1 MKLHSLTVKNFKIH
15 RERHVEFDDRLT
27 LISGPNETGKSTLLE
42 ALRKAFF
49 LRARGGSEHHTST
62 RSELHAGLPEV
73 EVVFSVGGATYTLL
87 KRFGGL
93 QGVARLAQHAG
104 QTWQGDE
111 VDEQLA
117 VLFKIAPGRR
127 PNEWDEPWQHLFTCQ
142 GESGADPMD
151 LANGQHEGLVRRL
164 QLQGG
169 AAVILSERDTKV
181 AAGIA
186 DKKEEAFT
194 QRGQPSAGSILATA
208 ASEAETAN
216 AALTNAE
223 ARQNALVSAENDYAD
238 ALETIRSKTSD
249 LALLEPQKI
258 EVDAKLE
265 SARSL
270 TAQKELQQIEVSN
283 AVAVY
288 GRINTADIKIKGLRS
303 EIGNLREAMAPLQT
317 NVSILQKA
325 VEEAAAALSAST
337 AAYASASQSERDSRT
352 RRDVAA
358 AWVDKL
364 EKEKLLADLSA
375 RFEAIRKLKKD
386 LDDLTDQRAKVP
398 QVSEDALEG
407 LRESENEINKAKAV
421 LNATATKIKI
431 LKTDVPVTVGGE
443 ALATGQEMIL
453 TVETNLSVGST
464 LSLAI
469 IPGGESGL
477 LEAKKAV
484 EDAEEKHRDLLER
497 ANVNSVSEAQAA
509 NTRLRDLRG
518 AIENLEARL
527 LDANAL
533 QVEENFD
540 EAKDSLA
547 QATTAFNNRNTQ
559 PHGITAF
566 PAVIKE
572 SKDLLKTEEE
582 AFAAAEAAKAA
593 AETNKNQ
600 CQGELDRK
608 RSELSESEQLITER
622 NAEINNKTIEVDLI
636 IGEHGDDL
644 PRSQALQSAMDIKTT
659 KEAALAST
667 CAALEQLQVDQLNRE
682 QARLAKSLE
691 NCRNDLNL
699 GIQRKAVSESLLRR
713 DGSEDPES
721 AVKRAKAVAELAD
734 KNLEGIRRKAYAIK
748 RIHEL
753 FQEEKRELA
762 HQYTRPLAD
771 KIRAYLHCLFGPS
784 VSVDLV
790 LEENSFEGIKI
801 SRTDFGNVAFNFD
814 QLSGGAEEQ
823 VAAAVRLAIA
833 QILAEEHDGQ
843 LPVVFDDS
851 FTNSDTER
859 VRKIQGMLDLAA
871 ENGLQ
876 VIVLSCNDTD
886 YNSLGARSVSLPR
899 MQLHASTAAPLS
911 GNEPPT
917 VPDEAEQ
924 DEGEVADQAVEAAAP
939 VETTQVQKEEFLER
953 LRAEGGKSGNIK
965 LRGQLGWDEPT
976 YGAVKTALVASGQI
990 STGAGRGG
998 SVSLMN

>member
-15 RERHVEFDDRLT
+15 RERRVEFDDRLT

-49 LRARGGSEHHTST
+49 LRARGGSEHHKST

-73 EVVFSVGGATYTLL
+73 EVVFSVGGATYTLQ
-87 KRFGGL
+87 KRFGIARDSY
-93 QGVARLAQHAG
+93 ARLAQLAG
-104 QTWQGDE
+104 ETWQGDE
-111 VDEQLA
+111 VEEQLA
-117 VLFKIAPGRR
+117 ELFKITPDGRW
-127 PNEWDEPWQHLFTCQ
+127 NEVWQHLFTCQ

-151 LANGQHEGLVRRL
+151 LANAQHEGLVRRL
-164 QLQGG
+164 QHQGG
-169 AAVILSERDTKV
+169 AAAILSPRDTRV

-186 DKKEEAFT
+186 QNKEEAFT
-194 QRGQPSAGSILATA
+194 QGGQPKAGSILATA
-208 ASEAETAN
+208 TSEAETAKT
-216 AALTNAE
+216 ALTNAE

-238 ALETIRSKTSD
+238 ALETIRRRTSD
-249 LALLEPQKI
+249 LAELKPQKV
-258 EVDAKLE
+258 EVDDMLE

-288 GRINTADIKIKGLRS
+288 GRISSADIKINDLRS
-303 EIGNLREAMAPLQT
+303 KIGNLREAMAPLQT
-317 NVSILQKA
+317 EVSRMREA
-325 VEEAAAALSAST
+325 VKTATDNLAAST
-337 AAYASASQSERDSRT
+337 AACTTTSQSERDSRT

-358 AWVDKL
+358 AWVEKL
-364 EKEKLLADLSA
+364 EKEKLLAGLSA
-375 RFEAIRKLKKD
+375 QFDAIKILKQD
-386 LDDLTDQRAKVP
+386 LDALTDQRAKVP
-398 QVSEDALEG
+398 QVSDDALEC

-431 LKTDVPVTVGGE
+431 LKTDAPVTVGGE
-443 ALATGQEMIL
+443 ALAAGQEMIL
-453 TVETNLSVGST
+453 TGETNLSVGSS

-527 LDANAL
+527 LDANAP

-566 PAVIKE
+566 PAAIKE
-572 SKDLLKTEEE
+572 SKDLLKIEEE

-667 CAALEQLQVDQLNRE
+667 CAALEQLRVDQLNRE
-682 QARLAKSLE
+682 QARLADSIDSHRKELASARE
-691 NCRNDLNL
+691 
-699 GIQRKAVSESLLRR
+699 RKAGAEALLCR

-721 AVKRAKAVAELAD
+721 AVKRAKTVAELAG
-734 KNLEGIRRKAYAIK
+734 KNLDGIRRKANAIK

-801 SRTDFGNVAFNFD
+801 SRTDFGNVAFDFD

-859 VRKIQGMLDLAA
+859 VKKIQDMLYLAA
-871 ENGLQ
+871 KNGLQ

-899 MQLHASTAAPLS
+899 IQLHAAAATPA
-911 GNEPPT
+911 NEPPAI
-917 VPDEAEQ
+917 PDAEQ
-924 DEGEVADQAVEAAAP
+924 GEGAAVDEAVEAAAP
-939 VETTQVQKEEFLER
+939 VEITQIQKDGFLER

-976 YGAVKTALVASGQI
+976 YDAVKNALVASGQI
-990 STGAGRGG
+990 TTGKGRGG
-998 SVSLMN
+998 SVSLVGLI

>member
-15 RERHVEFDDRLT
+15 RERRVEFDDRLT
-27 LISGPNETGKSTLLE
+27 LISGTNETGKSTLLE

-49 LRARGGSEHHTST
+49 LRARGGSEHHKST
-62 RSELHAGLPEV
+62 RSKLHAGLPQV
-73 EVVFSVGGATYTLL
+73 EVVFSVGGATYTLQ
-87 KRFGGL
+87 KRFGIARDSY
-93 QGVARLAQHAG
+93 ARLAQLAG
-104 QTWQGDE
+104 KTWQGDE
-111 VDEQLA
+111 VEEQLA
-117 VLFKIAPGRR
+117 ELFKITPDGRW
-127 PNEWDEPWQHLFTCQ
+127 NEVWQHLFTCQ

-151 LANGQHEGLVRRL
+151 LANAQHEGLVRRL
-164 QLQGG
+164 QQQGG
-169 AAVILSERDTKV
+169 AAVILSPRDTRV

-186 DKKEEAFT
+186 QNKEEAFT
-194 QRGQPSAGSILATA
+194 QGGQPRAGSILATA
-208 ASEAETAN
+208 TSEAETAKT
-216 AALTNAE
+216 ALTNAE
-223 ARQNALVSAENDYAD
+223 TRQNALVSAENDYAD
-238 ALETIRSKTSD
+238 ALETIRRKTSD
-249 LALLEPQKI
+249 LAQLEPQKVD
-258 EVDAKLE
+258 VDAKLE
-265 SARSL
+265 SAQSL
-270 TAQKELQQIEVSN
+270 TAQKALQQIEVSN

-288 GRINTADIKIKGLRS
+288 ERISAADIKIKGLRS
-303 EIGNLREAMAPLQT
+303 EIGNLREAMAPLQI

-325 VEEAAAALSAST
+325 VEEAAAALSASNT
-337 AAYASASQSERDSRT
+337 AYATASQSERDSRT

-358 AWVDKL
+358 AWVEKL

-375 RFEAIRKLKKD
+375 RFQAIKELQKHLTD
-386 LDDLTDQRAKVP
+386 LIDQRAKVP
-398 QVSEDALEG
+398 QVSDEALED
-407 LRESENEINKAKAV
+407 LRESENDINKAKAI

-431 LKTDVPVTVGGE
+431 FKADAPVTVGGE

-453 TVETNLSVGST
+453 TGETNLSVGSS

-484 EDAEEKHRDLLER
+484 EAAEGKRRELLEG

-509 NTRLRDLRG
+509 NTRLRDLKV

-527 LDANAL
+527 RDADAP

-540 EAKDSLA
+540 EAKESDA
-547 QATTAFNNRNTQ
+547 QATTTFNNRNAQ

-566 PAVIKE
+566 PATIKE
-572 SKDLLKTEEE
+572 SKALLKTEEE
-582 AFAAAEAAKAA
+582 AFAAAEATKTA
-593 AETNKNQ
+593 AETDKNR
-600 CQGELDRK
+600 CQKVLEENRNG
-608 RSELSESEQLITER
+608 LSESERLIAER

-644 PRSQALQSAMDIKTT
+644 PRSEALQDALNIKTT
-659 KEAALAST
+659 KETTLAST
-667 CAALEQLQVDQLNRE
+667 CAALEQLQVDQLNLD
-682 QARLAKSLE
+682 QARLAKSVE
-691 NCRNDLNL
+691 NCRNDLNSAS
-699 GIQRKAVSESLLRR
+699 QRKAVSESLLRR

-721 AVKRAKAVAELAD
+721 AVKRAKAVAELAG
-734 KNLEGIRRKAYAIK
+734 KNLDGIRRKANAIK

-753 FQEEKRELA
+753 LQEEKRELA

-801 SRTDFGNVAFNFD
+801 SRTDFGNVAFDFD

-859 VRKIQGMLDLAA
+859 VRKIQDMLYLAA
-871 ENGLQ
+871 KNGLQ

-886 YNSLGARSVSLPR
+886 YNSLGAQSVFLPR
-899 MQLHASTAAPLS
+899 IQTHTAAVTPAPA
-911 GNEPPT
+911 NEHPAG
-917 VPDEAEQ
+917 PDDEEQ
-924 DEGEVADQAVEAAAP
+924 GEGEAVDETVEAAAQ
-939 VETTQVQKEEFLER
+939 VEITQIQKDGFLER

-976 YGAVKTALVASGQI
+976 YDAVKNALVASGQI
-990 STGAGRGG
+990 TPGKGKGG
-998 SVSLMN
+998 SVSLVD